1 MVFRRRKSACRGV
14 TACDAAPGFDT
25 IRGLCHNRAVEVTQV
40 ATEQLTPWPGN
51 PRRGDYGRIRESILE
66 HGVYK
71 PLLVQASSGYIMA
84 GNNVWAIARELGIA
98 SIGVVYMDVDDETAR
113 KIVLV
118 DNRSSDGGEY
128 DAGLLRAM
136 LEAVG
141 DYRGTGY
148 EREDVLALMKAAAEE
163 ETQYLEAL
171 LEHDEG
177 PGPGEDDVYVLEE
190 VRTGAA
196 WAELP
201 QQEAA
206 RAERQAAQM
215 PSTVKGVREIMLV
228 YLVEEHE
235 EMIRLLDGLRR
246 SMGGGGELRYPQIVQ
261 RLVRDAAR
269 KAGLL

>member
-1 MVFRRRKSACRGV
+1 MHGGTSRRDVHPSRCDGI
-14 TACDAAPGFDT
+14 DAAPGVDKL
-25 IRGLCHNRAVEVTQV
+25 RGLCHNRGVEVIQV
-40 ATEQLTPWPGN
+40 AIERLKPWPGN
-51 PRRGDYGRIRESILE
+51 PRRGDVGRIRESILE

-71 PLLVQASSGYIMA
+71 PLLVQSRTGFIMA
-84 GNNVWAIARELGIA
+84 GNNVWAVARELGIE
-98 SIGVVYMDVDDETAR
+98 SIGVVFMDVDDETAR
-113 KIVLV
+113 KIVLI
-118 DNRSSDGGEY
+118 DNRTSDGSEY
-128 DAGLLRAM
+128 DMGLLRSM

-163 ETQYLEAL
+163 ETRYLETL
-171 LEHDEG
+171 LDHDGRDE
-177 PGPGEDDVYVLEE
+177 DVYVLDE

-215 PSTVKGVREIMLV
+215 PSVAKGVREIMLV

-246 SMGGGGELRYPQIVQ
+246 SLGGELRYPQIVQ

-269 KAGLL
+269 SAGLL

>member
-1 MVFRRRKSACRGV
+1 MTKYGGCVILGC
-14 TACDAAPGFDT
+14 
-25 IRGLCHNRAVEVTQV
+25 VEVTQV
-40 ATEQLTPWPGN
+40 PIERLTPWPGN

-84 GNNVWAIARELGIA
+84 GNNVWAVAKEVGIRE
-98 SIGVVYMDVDDETAR
+98 IGVVLMDVDDDTAR

-118 DNRSSDGGEY
+118 DNRTSDGGDY
-128 DAGLLRAM
+128 DTALLRAM

-163 ETQYLEAL
+163 ETQFLEAM
-171 LEHDEG
+171 LERDEG
-177 PGPGEDDVYVLEE
+177 EDEVFVLEE

-206 RAERQAAQM
+206 RAERQAAQT

-246 SMGGGGELRYPQIVQ
+246 TMGGSGELRYPQIVQ

>member
-1 MVFRRRKSACRGV
+1 M
-14 TACDAAPGFDT
+14 
-25 IRGLCHNRAVEVTQV
+25 QV
-40 ATEQLTPWPGN
+40 ATERLKPWPGN
-51 PRRGDYGRIRESILE
+51 PRRGDAGRIRESILE

-71 PLLVQASSGYIMA
+71 PLLVQAKTGYIMA
-84 GNNVWAIARELGIA
+84 GNNVWAVARELGIEE
-98 SIGVVYMDVDDETAR
+98 IGVVFMDVDDETAR
-113 KIVLV
+113 KIVLI

-171 LEHDEG
+171 LEHDNAPE
-177 PGPGEDDVYVLEE
+177 EVFVLDE

-261 RLVRDAAR
+261 QLVRDAAR